1 MADLTLLA
9 NQLIWGILVGVSYSL
24 LAIAFSLIF
33 ATSGT
38 VNFATGEFA
47 MVGAYFCYTILSKL
61 GGQTLLAVL
70 LSLVGLF
77 VFGMLVERIAFR
89 RLYKLDPILILIA
102 TIGISTLLKSLVLI
116 VWGPYSKSLPP
127 LLSAGPI
134 AFGPIILMPQNL
146 VLLAVGLGTMV
157 IFHVFMNSTRLG
169 TAMRA
174 TAQNVKGASLVGI
187 NTARCVN
194 LTWAIGS
201 VVAGIGGILIAF
213 AYNLSIDMGGLIGIK
228 GFASAVTGGFGNIL
242 ASTYGGLVL
251 GVAENLAGGLI
262 SFYYKDVIAFGFIV
276 LVLFLRPSGLFVA
289 RSQVRKV

>member
-61 GGQTLLAVL
+61 GGQALLAVL

>member
-1 MADLTLLA
+1 MDIGLLF
-9 NQLIWGILVGVSYSL
+9 NQVLWGALVGVSYSL
-24 LAIAFSLIF
+24 LAMAFSLIF

-38 VNFATGEFA
+38 INFATGEFA

-61 GGQTLLAVL
+61 GGQVLLAVL
-70 LSLVGLF
+70 LALLGLF
-77 VFGMLVERIAFR
+77 AFGMVVERLAFR

-102 TIGISTLLKSLVLI
+102 TIGISTMLKSLVLI

-127 LLSAGPI
+127 LLSTGPI
-134 AFGPIILMPQNL
+134 NLGPIILMPQNL
-146 VLLAVGLGTMV
+146 VLLAVGLGTMIV
-157 IFHVFMNSTRLG
+157 FHLFMNYTRLG

-201 VVAGIGGILIAF
+201 VIAGIGGILIAF
-213 AYNLSIDMGGLIGIK
+213 AYNLSIDMGGLIGMK
-228 GFASAVTGGFGNIL
+228 GFASAITGGFGNIL
-242 ASTYGGLVL
+242 ASTYGGMVL

-262 SFYYKDVIAFGFIV
+262 SFYYKDVIAFGLVV
-276 LVLFLRPSGLFVA
+276 LILFLRPSGLFVA
-289 RSQVRKV
+289 PTQVRKV

>member
-1 MADLTLLA
+1 MVDLTLLA

-61 GGQTLLAVL
+61 GGQALLAVL

-102 TIGISTLLKSLVLI
+102 TIGISILLKSLVLI

-134 AFGPIILMPQNL
+134 ALGPIILMPQNL

>member
-1 MADLTLLA
+1 MSDLALIA
-9 NQLIWGILVGVSYSL
+9 NQLIWGVLVGVSYSL

-47 MVGAYFCYTILSKL
+47 MVGAYFCYTVLSKL
-61 GGQTLLAVL
+61 AGHVLFAVLIAL
-70 LSLVGLF
+70 LSLF
-77 VFGMLVERIAFR
+77 AFGMLVERLAFR

-102 TIGISTLLKSLVLI
+102 TIGVSTMLKNLVLI
-116 VWGPYSKSLPP
+116 LWGPFSKSLPP
-127 LLSAGPI
+127 LVSADPI
-134 AFGPIILMPQNL
+134 ALGPIILVPQNL
-146 VLLAVGLGTMV
+146 VLLAVGLVTMV
-157 IFHVFMNSTRLG
+157 VFHAFMNHTRLG

-228 GFASAVTGGFGNIL
+228 GFASAITGGFGNIL
-242 ASTYGGLVL
+242 ASTYGGMVL

-276 LVLFLRPSGLFVA
+276 LILFLRPSGLFVA
-289 RSQVRKV
+289 PSRVRKV